1 MSAAGRVLVA
11 GGSKGIGAAVSARLA
26 RDGWRVVVAARTPA
40 AIDATVAAL
49 PGGGAVHEGVR
60 LDVGDAAAWDA
71 LASQGVLDDLAGAV
85 CVAGTIGP
93 IGPARAVDPADF
105 LRTLQVNVLGTWLAA
120 RATRPALERSGGA
133 FVAFSGGGATGP
145 LVRFDAYAASK
156 AAVVRV
162 VENLAA
168 DGLRANAVAP
178 GFVVTDLQD
187 DVLAAGRERVGDA
200 YFDQVRRAVDDGGG
214 ESPDLAAD
222 LVAFL
227 VSDASRGIAGKLL
240 SARWDPWGDPD
251 FQERLR
257 SEPDLAALRR
267 IDDQF
272 FTTTAPVPSP

>member
-1 MSAAGRVLVA
+1 MSGRILVT

-26 RDGWRVVVAARTPA
+26 GDGWRVVVAARGRS
-40 AIDATVAAL
+40 AIDATVSAL
-49 PGGGAVHEGVR
+49 PGDGHEGLV
-60 LDVGDAAAWDA
+60 LDVADAAAWEA
-71 LASQGVLDDLAGAV
+71 AAPSLDDLAGVV

-93 IGPARAVDPADF
+93 IGPARVVDPAAF
-105 LRTLQVNVLGTWLAA
+105 VRALEVNVLGTWLAA
-120 RATRPALERSGGA
+120 RATRAALDRSGGA

-162 VENLAA
+162 TENLAA
-168 DGLRANAVAP
+168 DGMRANAVAP

-187 DVLAAGRERVGDA
+187 DVLAAGREHVGEA
-200 YFDQVRRAVDDGGG
+200 YFEKVERAVADGGG
-214 ESPDLAAD
+214 ESPALAAD

-227 VSDASRGIAGKLL
+227 VSDASRGIGGKLL
-240 SARWDPWGDPD
+240 SARWDPWGDAE

-257 SEPDLAALRR
+257 TEPDLAALRR

-272 FTTTAPVPSP
+272 FTTTTPVPTP

>member
-1 MSAAGRVLVA
+1 MSGRILVT

-26 RDGWRVVVAARTPA
+26 GEGWRVVVAARERS

-49 PGGGAVHEGVR
+49 PGDGHEGLV

-71 LASQGVLDDLAGAV
+71 AALGDLAGVV

-93 IGPARAVDPADF
+93 IGPAPAVDPVAF
-105 LRTLQVNVLGTWLAA
+105 MNTLRVNVLGTWLAA
-120 RATRPALERSGGA
+120 RATRPALEASGGA

-162 VENLAA
+162 TENLAA

-187 DVLAAGRERVGDA
+187 DVLAAGREHVGDA
-200 YFDQVRRAVDDGGG
+200 YFEKVEQAVAQGGG
-214 ESPDLAAD
+214 ESPALAAD

-240 SARWDPWGDPD
+240 SARWDPWGDAA

-257 SEPDLAALRR
+257 TEPDLAALRR

-272 FTTTAPVPSP
+272 FTTTTPVPTP

>member
-1 MSAAGRVLVA
+1 MSGAGRVLVV

-26 RDGWRVVVAARTPA
+26 RDGWRVVVAARTRA
-40 AIDATVAAL
+40 AIDATVGAL
-49 PGGGAVHEGVR
+49 PGDGHEGLV

-71 LASQGVLDDLAGAV
+71 AAAGGALDELAGVV

-93 IGPARAVDPADF
+93 IGPARVVDPDAF
-105 LRTLQVNVLGTWLAA
+105 MRTLQVNVLGTWLAA
-120 RATRPALERSGGA
+120 RTTRDALERSGGA

-187 DVLAAGRERVGDA
+187 DVLAAGREQVGDA
-200 YFDQVRRAVDDGGG
+200 YFEKVRRAVAEGGG

-227 VSDASRGIAGKLL
+227 VSEASRGISGRLL
-240 SARWDPWGDPD
+240 SARWDPWGDAE

-257 SEPDLAALRR
+257 TEPDLAALRR

-272 FTTTAPVPSP
+272 FTTTTPTPV

>member
-1 MSAAGRVLVA
+1 MSGRILVA
-11 GGSKGIGAAVSARLA
+11 GGSKGIGAAVSRRLA
-26 RDGWRVVVAARTPA
+26 RDGWRVVVAARSRG
-40 AIDATVAAL
+40 AIDATAASL
-49 PGGGAVHEGVR
+49 PGDGHEGLV
-60 LDVGDAAAWDA
+60 LDVGDPAAWE
-71 LASQGVLDDLAGAV
+71 LAPLDDLAGVV

-93 IGPARAVDPADF
+93 IGPAQAVSPGAF
-105 LRTLQVNVLGTWLAA
+105 MNTLRINVLGPWLAA
-120 RATRPALERSGGA
+120 RATRSALERSGGA

-145 LVRFDAYAASK
+145 LARFDAYAASK

-162 VENLAA
+162 VENLAV

-187 DVLAAGRERVGDA
+187 DVLAAGRDRVGDA
-200 YFDQVRRAVDDGGG
+200 YFEKVERAVAEGGG

-240 SARWDPWGDPD
+240 SARWDPWGEPD

-257 SEPDLAALRR
+257 TEPDLAALRR

-272 FTTTAPVPSP
+272 FTTTTPVPTP